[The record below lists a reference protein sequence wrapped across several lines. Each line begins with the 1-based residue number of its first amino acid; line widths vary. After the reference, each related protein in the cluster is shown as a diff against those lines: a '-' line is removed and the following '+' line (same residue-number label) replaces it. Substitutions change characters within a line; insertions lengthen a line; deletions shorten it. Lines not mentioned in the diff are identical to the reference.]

1 MKKGF
6 VNSLGR
12 LAGGTAGA
20 MLIVFSLLLVAFP
33 GCTRQEGT
41 AISNHD
47 ILSLKV
53 GKTTEKEV
61 LRMLGP
67 PDEKTRLLGE
77 DLWTYRHVV
86 HRGIISSQTDIRVL
100 RIRFDEKGILQNVEQ
115 NQRKYQRLF

>member
-1 MKKGF
+1 MKDG
-6 VNSLGR
+6 VINRRGR
-12 LAGGTAGA
+12 LAGSAAGLV
-20 MLIVFSLLLVAFP
+20 LIVFSLFLVALP

-41 AISNHD
+41 AISDHD

-61 LRMLGP
+61 LRMMGP
-67 PDEKTRLLGE
+67 PDEKTHLLGE

-86 HRGIISSQTDIRVL
+86 HQGIINSQTDIRVL
-100 RIRFDEKGILQNVEQ
+100 RLRFDEKGVLQNVEQ